1 MTNKKEYRES
11 YPLKD
16 SSTQA
21 QCSKVVCLG
30 KAFSNEEERRAYF
43 RNELRKKLPELKKI
57 EGFPIGEDD
66 DIIALSDPPY
76 YTACP
81 NPWLNDFIA
90 EWEKK
95 KETIPGYKKDF
106 QVDEPYASDVS
117 EGKNNP
123 IYNAHSY
130 HTKVPHPAIMR
141 YILHYTQPGDIVF
154 DGFAGTGMTGVAA
167 QLCGNPDPE
176 TKYKI
181 EREWHDMFGAK
192 PAWGARKG
200 ICGDLSPIASFIAYN
215 YNTPVDVE
223 AFEKEAKRI
232 LKAIEDECGWM
243 YTTLHCPQLYNL
255 EQIIAIKK
263 KASKEEHE
271 RLEKQ
276 KQQFSRI
283 EDQLIK
289 DVQQAHDTGTVLT
302 QQHFDAVAINLGLPE
317 GFVQPGR
324 INYTVWSDVFICPI
338 CSGEIVFWEAAVDHH
353 AGKVMDEFRCPHC
366 QSLQTKRS
374 LARARKTVFDKAL
387 NQAIQQ
393 TKSTPVLIN
402 YTAGKA
408 RSEKAV
414 SAFDHALIEKIESA
428 DNPYWYP
435 TDRMPDGYNTEQP
448 KKSHG
453 ITHVHHF
460 YTRRNLHVISDLNDI
475 TKNAP
480 EIYMVKSAY
489 DLTHSTTMSRMIFK
503 AGNKLVLTG
512 YQSGT
517 LYISSIP
524 IEKNIINGFK
534 DKIREFIKAYSLLN
548 TRSINYITSS
558 NDLQIIDSTID
569 YIFTDPPFGANI
581 MYSELNFLWES
592 WLKVKTNNKTEAIEN
607 KVQNKTLLDYHE
619 IMARCFG
626 EYYRILKP
634 GKWMTV
640 EFSNTS
646 ATVWNGIQTAI
657 QRAGFII
664 ANVAALDKQQGS
676 FKAVTTPTA
685 VKQDLIISCYKPSEE
700 FENKFRQQSAEVN
713 IWSFVQEHLQHMPVH
728 LRKGQKTTA
737 IIERSPKILYDRLIT
752 FYLMRGLPIP
762 IDATDFQAG
771 LRQRFT
777 ERDGMYFTTDKAAE
791 YDEQKAKYGDQ
802 LSMGLDVIYTEN
814 DAIQWLKSKLK
825 NKPAKRQDLYTGY
838 VQAIQGVR
846 KNDVLPELDDLL
858 NENFIQE
865 TDGTWRVPDLNEAKD
880 REALRNRVL
889 LKEFNRYVEE
899 VNKPKPKKLK
909 DVRVEALRAGF
920 KACWEKKDFATIVLI
935 AGKISQNLLLEDEQL
950 LMYYDIAKDRVG

>member
-1 MTNKKEYRES
+1 MKNEKKYQES
-11 YPLKD
+11 DTLKD
-16 SSTQA
+16 SGNQA

-30 KAFSNEEERRAYF
+30 KTFFSEEERREYF

-57 EGFPIGEDD
+57 EGFPIGEDE

-81 NPWLNDFIA
+81 NPWLNDFMA
-90 EWEKK
+90 EWK
-95 KETIPGYKKDF
+95 KEKDTIPGRKKDF
-106 QVDEPYASDVS
+106 HVDEPYASDVS

-167 QLCGNPDPE
+167 QLCGNPDLE

-181 EREWHDMFGAK
+181 EKEWQDMFGAK
-192 PAWGARKG
+192 PTWGARKA

-215 YNTPVDVE
+215 YNTPVDLE

-232 LKAIEDECGWM
+232 LKEVEDECGWM

-255 EQIIAIKK
+255 QEIIAAKK
-263 KASKEEHE
+263 KASEKEHE
-271 RLEKQ
+271 RLEKL

-283 EDQLIK
+283 ENQLIK
-289 DVQQAHDTGTVLT
+289 DVQQAYDPGTVLT
-302 QQHFDAVAINLGLPE
+302 QQHFDTVAINFGLPK

-324 INYTVWSDVFICPI
+324 INYTVWSDVFICPM

-374 LARARKTVFDKAL
+374 LARAKKTVFDKTL

-393 TKSTPVLIN
+393 TKTTPVLIN
-402 YTAGKA
+402 YTVGKT

-414 SAFDHALIEKIESA
+414 SAFDHALIEKIEVA
-428 DNPYWYP
+428 DIHYWYP
-435 TDRMPDGYNTEQP
+435 TDRMPDGDESRRNDDI
-448 KKSHG
+448 G

-460 YTRRNLHVISDLNDI
+460 YTKRNLWILAAVFDRSSNL
-475 TKNAP
+475 KNARLL
-480 EIYMVKSAY
+480 IW
-489 DLTHSTTMSRMIFK
+489 LTASMIRTTKMYKFTLDRKM
-503 AGNKLVLTG
+503 GTV
-512 YQSGT
+512 SGT
-517 LYISSIP
+517 LFIPSLWTENSAFKLLDYKVGDMRKVGSAVGYNLTICASLEKIIISNNS
-524 IEKNIINGFK
+524 
-534 DKIREFIKAYSLLN
+534 
-548 TRSINYITSS
+548 
-558 NDLQIIDSTID
+558 ID

-592 WLKVKTNNKTEAIEN
+592 WLKVKTDNKTEAIEN
-607 KVQNKTLLDYHE
+607 KAQNKTLLDYHE
-619 IMARCFG
+619 IMARCFN

-634 GKWMTV
+634 EKWMTV

-646 ATVWNGIQTAI
+646 AAVFNGILTALR
-657 QRAGFII
+657 RAGFFV
-664 ANVAALDKQQGS
+664 ANIAALDKQQGS

-685 VKQDLIISCYKPSEE
+685 AKQDLIISCYKPSGE
-700 FENKFRQQSAEVN
+700 FENKFKRQSPEVN
-713 IWSFVQEHLQHMPVH
+713 VWSFIQEHLQHLPIH
-728 LRKGQKTTA
+728 IRKEQKTTA

-762 IDATDFQAG
+762 IDAADFQAG
-771 LRQRFT
+771 LRQKFT
-777 ERDGMYFTTDKAAE
+777 ERDGMYFTSEQAAG
-791 YDEQKAKYGDQ
+791 YDEQKVKHGEQ
-802 LSMGLDVIYTEN
+802 LSLGLNIIYSEN
-814 DAIQWLKSKLK
+814 DAVQWLKNRLR
-825 NKPAKRQDLYTGY
+825 NKPAKRQDLYTHY
-838 VQAIQGVR
+838 IQAIQGVR
-846 KNDVLPELDDLL
+846 KNDILPELDDLL

-889 LKEFNRYVEE
+889 LKEFNSYIVEA
-899 VNKPKPKKLK
+899 NKPKTKKLK
-909 DVRVEALRAGF
+909 EVRVEALRAGF
-920 KACWEKKDFATIVLI
+920 KSCWEKKDFTTIVLM
-935 AGKISQNLLLEDEQL
+935 ADKIPQNILLEDEQL
-950 LMYYDIAKDRVG
+950 LMYYDIAKDRM